1 LRVTVL
7 AATTQQRLG
16 LAVVV
21 VLLLAWIAYIVSQL
35 GRSPAPVGTE
45 IELAPN
51 RKPYFDDEQLEGPR
65 LTKYLVIA
73 LALIAV
79 VAIGLPLYWVKE
91 PGRQVGAEEGFDTR
105 AVERGRILFL
115 PTTSSEPGLHFG
127 CGGCH
132 GPDGGGGVAP
142 YTITDYLGRQR
153 SVQWKA
159 PALNSVRARYPRPEN
174 AETGHDELRT
184 TIVYGRPNTPMPAW
198 GVEGGGPMNAQQI
211 DDLVAYVESIQVS
224 PADLKKQAAAIGDNG
239 AALFDAFCA
248 RCHTKGWSFGEPE
261 VQGGGAFGP
270 NLTNGDTVR
279 QFPDITAMIDF
290 ITAGS
295 QFEKPYGVRGV
306 GTGRMPGFGDRGE
319 GTTKVNGQ
327 LTEAQIRAIVTYER
341 SL

>member
-1 LRVTVL
+1 M
-7 AATTQQRLG
+7 A
-16 LAVVV
+16 
-21 VLLLAWIAYIVSQL
+21 I
-35 GRSPAPVGTE
+35 
-45 IELAPN
+45 
-51 RKPYFDDEQLEGPR
+51 
-65 LTKYLVIA
+65 
-73 LALIAV
+73 

-91 PGRQVGAEEGFDTR
+91 PGRQVGAEEGFDER
-105 AVERGRILFL
+105 AVERGRILSL

-127 CGGCH
+127 CQGCH
-132 GPDGGGGVAP
+132 GLEFVGGSTQ

-153 SVQWKA
+153 QVQWKA
-159 PALNSVRARYPRPEN
+159 PALNTVRSRYPRPEN
-174 AETGHDELRT
+174 AETGHDELHT

-211 DDLVAYVESIQVS
+211 TDLIAYIESIQVNPS
-224 PADLKKQAAAIGDNG
+224 AVKKQAAEIGPDG

-248 RCHTKGWSFGEPE
+248 RCHTKGWSYGEPE

-279 QFPDITAMIDF
+279 QFPNVTDMIDF

-319 GTTKVNGQ
+319 GTAKVYGH
-327 LTEAQIRAIVTYER
+327 LTEAQIRAIVQYER